1 MSPQGSYVKL
11 MFDIWFPSC
20 KVMAEESFP
29 FHITSERTKRVL
41 SVTYYFLSAYSSIL
55 YCKLLQGVL
64 QTQTHIRTQIFKYS
78 LQRQDFSSKFLWC
91 FDSTLH
97 FSVTKSFFF
106 MERKALVKYVL
117 SPFMSVV
124 SRQVVENC
132 SLILSIKFSPQI
144 KGKSYFLQVSKI
156 HR

>member
-1 MSPQGSYVKL
+1 

-29 FHITSERTKRVL
+29 FRITSERTKRVL

-106 MERKALVKYVL
+106 FMERKALVKYVL

-124 SRQVVENC
+124 SRQVVKNS
-132 SLILSIKFSPQI
+132 SLILSIKFSLQI
-144 KGKSYFLQVSKI
+144 KGKSYFSPSF
-156 HR
+156 

>member
-29 FHITSERTKRVL
+29 FRITSERTKRVL

-64 QTQTHIRTQIFKYS
+64 QTQTHIRTQIFKYF

-97 FSVTKSFFF
+97 FSVTKSFFYGAKGF
-106 MERKALVKYVL
+106 GEICI
-117 SPFMSVV
+117 V
-124 SRQVVENC
+124 SFHVC
-132 SLILSIKFSPQI
+132 SITTGCWKLLANLI
-144 KGKSYFLQVSKI
+144 YKI
-156 HR
+156 LPSNLR